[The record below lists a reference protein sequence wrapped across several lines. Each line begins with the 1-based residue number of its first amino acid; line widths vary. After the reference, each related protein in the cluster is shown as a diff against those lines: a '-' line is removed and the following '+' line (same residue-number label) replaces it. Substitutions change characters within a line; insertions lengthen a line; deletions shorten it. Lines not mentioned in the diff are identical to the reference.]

1 MDYNPPNNFGAIL
14 LATFRQG
21 VQNHQT
27 GITAIA
33 PLYVDI
39 CPPIISVE
47 KKQSQREKYQLKSF
61 TFSFLLPNMKE
72 KRSIFLVIVIVMVI
86 VKLKGSEKYKRVKK
100 NCCQRVIWKLLEGS

>member
-21 VQNHQT
+21 AQNHQT

-47 KKQSQREKYQLKSF
+47 EKHSQREKYQLKSF

-72 KRSIFLVIVIVMVI
+72 KRSLFLVIVMVI
-86 VKLKGSEKYKRVKK
+86 VKLKSSEKYKRVKK
-100 NCCQRVIWKLLEGS
+100 NCCQRVI

>member
-39 CPPIISVE
+39 CPSIISVE
-47 KKQSQREKYQLKSF
+47 KKQSQREK
-61 TFSFLLPNMKE
+61 
-72 KRSIFLVIVIVMVI
+72 
-86 VKLKGSEKYKRVKK
+86 
-100 NCCQRVIWKLLEGS
+100 

>member
-33 PLYVDI
+33 PLYVNI

-61 TFSFLLPNMKE
+61 TFSFLLFYMKE
-72 KRSIFLVIVIVMVI
+72 KRTLFSVMVMVMVMVM
-86 VKLKGSEKYKRVKK
+86 VKLRSWSQITLRKVQKSKEEIAV
-100 NCCQRVIWKLLEGS
+100 NA

>member
-14 LATFRQG
+14 LATSRQG

-27 GITAIA
+27 GITA
-33 PLYVDI
+33 LYVDI

-61 TFSFLLPNMKE
+61 TFSFLLPNMKQ